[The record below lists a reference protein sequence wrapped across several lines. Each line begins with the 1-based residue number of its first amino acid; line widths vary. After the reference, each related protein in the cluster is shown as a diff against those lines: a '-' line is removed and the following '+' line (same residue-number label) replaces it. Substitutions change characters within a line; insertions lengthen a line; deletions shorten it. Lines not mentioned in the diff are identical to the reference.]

1 MEKQKRNDEEKV
13 IDPKIHRR
21 ILGFLNTAR
30 SPKDLLLPP
39 QQKVEIEEEHRVIS
53 PIRAKRAPRRK
64 PVRRGTALI
73 DAQTAKVIFSW
84 RENNEPLTGYTHI
97 KFLFEL
103 FERPVA
109 AELIEVLTTHF
120 GRANFGEMAE
130 LILENPDGTPVSH
143 SIEHAA
149 VLRSGKVI
157 LWGDPQEYV
166 LWTPSPPAGTPP
178 ETAWAAFPTT
188 YLAAGGVVTPF
199 EPVCSGH
206 SFLTNGKLLVVGGE
220 PFNSVRGA
228 WKFDPIAE
236 IWERTAGDMAVARWY
251 PTAFTLGDDSGRVMV
266 ASGVFNAVPPLLM
279 EIYSEST
286 DSFLPV
292 AITGVDDK
300 AFPQLYPGLNVLPSG
315 LVFYTPVGFSSCGG
329 IPAGAAV
336 QSAYFSFSDQLTGS
350 WTDIGVNF
358 RYKGM
363 SLLLLKKEVTDPDR
377 IMVVGGGTAADMT
390 TSQVIDI
397 STPVPAWGATT
408 VMNHAR
414 RNVNVVQLPNGKVFA
429 CGGINELNA
438 AVLPCE
444 LYDPTGDSWDL
455 MDSLIHER
463 AYHSVAVLL
472 PSAKVMTTGG
482 GGDCALSFNS
492 SLEIFSPPY
501 LFNPDGTEAT
511 RPEITSYPDPAAG
524 QMVHHGASFEL
535 GILDPLDV
543 STIVMVR
550 PMAVTHQTDT
560 EQRVIQLS
568 HMPSGPGTRTVTAP
582 SGSVYP
588 YGGPA
593 GGHSHSIAPKG
604 YYMLFVLNN
613 QGVPSEGKFVFLH

>member
-1 MEKQKRNDEEKV
+1 MAQTKQPV
-13 IDPKIHRR
+13 IDVKVHRR
-21 ILGFLNTAR
+21 ILRFLNAAR
-30 SPKDLLLPP
+30 RPEDLILSP
-39 QQKVEIEEEHRVIS
+39 QQETEFQEKHRVIS
-53 PIRAKRAPRRK
+53 PLHARRAPKRK
-64 PVRRGTALI
+64 PARGSIPLI
-73 DAQTAKVIFSW
+73 DAKTAKDIFNW
-84 RENNEPLTGYTHI
+84 REKNEPLYGYTNI
-97 KFLFEL
+97 KQLFEVL
-103 FERPVA
+103 KRDTA
-109 AELIEVLTTHF
+109 LKLIAHLSTHF
-120 GRANFGEMAE
+120 GRANCGEMEE
-130 LILENPDGTPVSH
+130 LILENPDGTAVSH

-157 LWGDPQEYV
+157 MWGDPLEYV
-166 LWTPSPPAGTPP
+166 LWTPTPPVGVVP

-188 YLAAGGVVTPF
+188 YLNAAGVVTNF

-206 SFLTNGKLLVVGGE
+206 SFLTDGKLLVVGGE
-220 PFNSVRGA
+220 PFNSVYGA

-236 IWERTAGDMAVARWY
+236 IWERTAGDMTVPRWY
-251 PTAFTLGDDSGRVMV
+251 PTALTLGDDSGRVLV
-266 ASGVFNAVPPLLM
+266 ASGVYNAPIPLLM

-286 DSFLPV
+286 DSFSPV
-292 AITGVDDK
+292 AITGAVDK

-329 IPAGAAV
+329 IPPGAAIE
-336 QSAYFSFSDQLTGS
+336 SAYFSFSDQLSGS

-358 RYKGM
+358 RFKGM
-363 SLLLLKKEVTDPDR
+363 SFLLLKKDPADPDR

-397 STPVPAWGATT
+397 STPTPAWGATT

-414 RNVNVVQLPNGKVFA
+414 RNVNVVQLPDGTVFA
-429 CGGINELNA
+429 CGGRNELNA
-438 AVLPCE
+438 AVFPCE
-444 LYDPTGDSWDL
+444 LYDPATDTWDL
-455 MDSLIHER
+455 MDLLTHER

-482 GGDCALSFNS
+482 GGDGLLSINS
-492 SLEIFSPPY
+492 TLEIFSPPY

-511 RPEITSYPDPAAG
+511 RPEITSYPDPDAG
-524 QMVHHGASFEL
+524 EMVHHGASFEL
-535 GILDPLDV
+535 GILDPADV
-543 STIVMVR
+543 SSIVMVR

-560 EQRVIQLS
+560 EQRVIQLT
-568 HMPSGPGTRTVTAP
+568 HVPSTPGTRTVTAP

-593 GGHSHSIAPKG
+593 GGHSHSVAPKG